1 MNTFISI
8 EIINKMKQ
16 TILVTGGA
24 GYIGS
29 WIVKLLIEQGNTV
42 RVSVRDKSK
51 TEKYQ
56 HILDLEKTND
66 DFSGRQLEVF
76 KIYTRLNRINQH
88 KMIPIPI
95 CEIPNNLQ

>member
-1 MNTFISI
+1 M
-8 EIINKMKQ
+8 KMQ
-16 TILVTGGA
+16 
-24 GYIGS
+24 
-29 WIVKLLIEQGNTV
+29 
-42 RVSVRDKSK
+42 
-51 TEKYQ
+51 
-56 HILDLEKTND
+56 DLEKTND